1 MSFFRWYIALRK
13 SVLTLIV
20 SCLSLIM
27 VLLTSPSNSLGK
39 VNEIIIFGDS
49 LSDVGNVYNITKGI
63 YPPNPPYFQGRYSNG
78 LVWVEYIASQLAVNS
93 KQTTNFAY
101 GGATTVKVGSYGI
114 PGLLGQVSNFQSAQS
129 QVQSQA
135 NSNALYIIWAGA
147 NDYLYGATN
156 TTMPAENLA
165 MAIQSLSQIGAK
177 KILVA
182 NLPDLGNLPHTRN
195 SSNSSILTASTN
207 SHNLSLSKSL
217 DVLRKKFGSNT
228 EIIELDANSLYKEAI
243 FNPAKF
249 GFTNV
254 QEACLNNLTSCDNPD
269 KFLFWDGI
277 HPTTAGHRILAEAA
291 LSKLENQMCFR

>member
-1 MSFFRWYIALRK
+1 LRK
-13 SVLTLIV
+13 IVLTLIV
-20 SCLSLIM
+20 SFLSLIM
-27 VLLTSPSNSLGK
+27 VLLATPSNSLGK
-39 VNEIIIFGDS
+39 VNELIIFGDS
-49 LSDVGNVYNITKGI
+49 LSDVGNVYKVTNGI
-63 YPPNPPYFQGRYSNG
+63 YPPSPPYFRGRYSNG
-78 LVWVEYIASQLAVNS
+78 LVWVEYIASKFGLS
-93 KQTTNFAY
+93 PKQTTNFAY
-101 GGATTVKVGSYGI
+101 GGATTMRVGSYGI

-129 QVQSQA
+129 QAQSRA
-135 NSNALYIIWAGA
+135 NPNAIYIIWAGA
-147 NDYLYGATN
+147 NDYLYGAAN
-156 TTMPAENLA
+156 TTMPSDPAGNLA
-165 MAIQSLSQIGAK
+165 MSIQSLSSMGAK

-195 SSNSSILTASTN
+195 SSNSSILTTSSN

-243 FNPAKF
+243 SNPGKF

-254 QEACLNNLTSCDNPD
+254 QEGCLKNVTSCDNPD

-291 LSKLENQMCFR
+291 LSKLENQVCFR

>member
-1 MSFFRWYIALRK
+1 MSIFRWYIALRK

-20 SCLSLIM
+20 SFLSLIM
-27 VLLTSPSNSLGK
+27 VLLATPSNSLGK
-39 VNEIIIFGDS
+39 VNELIIFGDS
-49 LSDVGNVYNITKGI
+49 LSDVGNVYKVTNGI

-78 LVWVEYIASQLAVNS
+78 LVWVEYIASKFGLS
-93 KQTTNFAY
+93 PKQITNFAY

-114 PGLLGQVSNFQSAQS
+114 PGLLGQINNFQS
-129 QVQSQA
+129 VQSRA
-135 NSNALYIIWAGA
+135 NNNALYIVWAGA
-147 NDYLYGATN
+147 NDYLYGTAN
-156 TTMPAENLA
+156 TTMPVDPPGNLA
-165 MAIQSLSQIGAK
+165 MSIQSLSLMGAK

-195 SSNSSILTASTN
+195 SSNSNILTASTN

-217 DVLRKKFGSNT
+217 DVLRKKFGSDT

-243 FNPAKF
+243 SNPAKF

-254 QEACLNNLTSCDNPD
+254 QEACLKNLSSCDNPD

-277 HPTTAGHRILAEAA
+277 HPTSAGHRILAEAA
-291 LSKLENQMCFR
+291 LSKLENQLCFR